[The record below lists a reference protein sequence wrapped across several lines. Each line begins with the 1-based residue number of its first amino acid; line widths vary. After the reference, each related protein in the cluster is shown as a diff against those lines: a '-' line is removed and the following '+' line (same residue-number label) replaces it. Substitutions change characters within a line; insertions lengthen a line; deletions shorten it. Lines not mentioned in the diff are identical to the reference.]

1 MELYEDILAAQIK
14 GGRIPVEITVSPEVV
29 RQIVSLECYQALRQ
43 IRAIL
48 SDPELSDADCLRK
61 LEDVLAVFQEL
72 REPEHK
78 N

>member
-48 SDPELSDADCLRK
+48 SDPELSDTDCLRK
-61 LEDVLAVFQEL
+61 LEEVLAVFQEL

-78 N
+78 K